1 MLTERKAAIALFAPV
16 AAWRSS
22 KLGIERGGERE
33 CITEKGINLGLCQ

>member
-1 MLTERKAAIALFAPV
+1 MLTERKAAVALFAPV

-22 KLGIERGGERE
+22 KLGIERAGRE

>member
-22 KLGIERGGERE
+22 KLGIERGERE